1 MADHTL
7 CVSSK
12 VPYKNRKETLRPG
25 PCEVGLFFPHTSTT
39 DKKVYAEMRSYYSL
53 SAESPAVI
61 RDANGGPVEW
71 TLLTAYPFFERIN
84 GVF

>member
-12 VPYKNRKETLRPG
+12 VPYTNRKETHRPA
-25 PCEVGLFFPHTSTT
+25 PA
-39 DKKVYAEMRSYYSL
+39 K
-53 SAESPAVI
+53 AESPAVI
-61 RDANGGPVEW
+61 RDANGVPEEW